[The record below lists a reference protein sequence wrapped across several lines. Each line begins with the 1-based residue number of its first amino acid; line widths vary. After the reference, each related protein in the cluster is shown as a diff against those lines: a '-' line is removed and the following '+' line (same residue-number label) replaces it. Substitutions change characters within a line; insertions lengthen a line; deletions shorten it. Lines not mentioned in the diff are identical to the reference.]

1 MFPRIR
7 SLQPLRDLHRIRG
20 KAEGSV
26 SFGVIARSGLVDPVW
41 YSRQL
46 GRASTMS
53 RLEATA
59 HYVWAG
65 RVRGLSPHPLF
76 EPEYVDPTG
85 WRTNPVD
92 PLARY
97 LRDPKNWTTAT
108 HPWFDGGAYLTATPA
123 ARSHPYGPL
132 GHFAATAHSRT
143 PLPVVPIHGE
153 HEPTPITWGGEGLEG
168 REDADVTRRT
178 VQNATRVVGRVSIL
192 VRAPG
197 DWQRARQCLAALLAE
212 TDGEDLE
219 IIVVDN
225 ASRRSVGTILAATCT
240 TDPRIHVMR
249 HHVHQSATLNR
260 NLAYAQSTGEVVVFL
275 DDSAIVQRGWLPPLL
290 RALDAPNVLA
300 AQPLL
305 VHPDHTVRSAGMV
318 FPRRGTL
325 PAHFLDRHPAEDARR
340 VGTHI
345 EVSGVTAEAMAIRA
359 ADFAALD
366 RFDSDQNCWADVDLC
381 LRLREST
388 GAADRPAV
396 PTPRIVVSTD
406 SVVVQQPNTATDRAR
421 EDADAFHRRWSGR
434 TPREDEQ
441 LWRAAG
447 FTVSHYRPETSPAA
461 ARPQLARPVL
471 TRPVTLV
478 SQGPARGLPALRW
491 AIKTAAPA
499 GEAGRRWGDVHFAHA
514 LAAALERLGQ
524 TAVVDPREAH
534 HRGTAYLD
542 DIVLTLR
549 GLHPV
554 APQPGRVNLLWVISH
569 PDRITPAELD
579 QYDRVFAASIPW
591 AARMSETREDP
602 VIPLLQCTDPELFHP
617 GVTQPDTGHRCLFV
631 GNSHRMLRPVVRDA
645 IEAGADVAVYGLGW
659 DDLLDARFVHGSH
672 LPNSELAAAYRSAT
686 VVLNDHWGDMRR
698 EGFLSNRLFDA
709 TAVGARVVSD
719 DVGEIAE
726 IFGKAIVTY
735 RGVDE
740 VRTLLSKPVD
750 EVFPSEADR
759 LLLAG
764 RIRREHSFDARAGM
778 LLETASRLWER

>member
-1 MFPRIR
+1 MAF
-7 SLQPLRDLHRIRG
+7 
-20 KAEGSV
+20 A
-26 SFGVIARSGLVDPVW
+26 VIARSGLVDPVW

-92 PLARY
+92 PLTRY

-132 GHFAATAHSRT
+132 GHFAATAHSGT
-143 PLPVVPIHGE
+143 PLPVVPIHAE
-153 HEPTPITWGGEGLEG
+153 HAPTPITWGEAREFLLGGEPREG
-168 REDADVTRRT
+168 RGGADLTMRT
-178 VQNATRVVGRVSIL
+178 VQEAKRVVGRVSIL
-192 VRAPG
+192 VRATG

-212 TDGEDLE
+212 TDAGDLK

-225 ASRRSVGTILAATCT
+225 ASRRSVGTILAATGA
-240 TDPRIHVMR
+240 TDPRIHVVR
-249 HHVHQSATLNR
+249 HHIHQSATLNR
-260 NLAYAQSTGEVVVFL
+260 NLAYAQSTGEIVVFL

-290 RALDAPNVLA
+290 RALDAPDVLA

-305 VHPDHTVRSAGMV
+305 VHPDHTVRCAGMV

-325 PAHFLDRHPAEDARR
+325 PVHFLDRHPVEDARR

-345 EVSGVTAEAMAIRA
+345 EVPAVTAAAMAIRA
-359 ADFAALD
+359 ENFAALD
-366 RFDSDQNCWADVDLC
+366 GFDLDQNGWADVDLC
-381 LRLREST
+381 LRLQETLRNERH
-388 GAADRPAV
+388 AAAGLAV
-396 PTPRIVVSTD
+396 VTD
-406 SVVVQQPNTATDRAR
+406 SVVVQQENTATDRAR
-421 EDADAFHRRWSGR
+421 GDAHAFQRRWSGS
-434 TPREDEQ
+434 TPRGDER
-441 LWRAAG
+441 LWRDAG
-447 FTVSHYRPETSPAA
+447 FTVSHYSPEISPAA

-499 GEAGRRWGDVHFAHA
+499 GEAGKRWGDVHFARA

-542 DIVLTLR
+542 DVVLTLR

-554 APQPGRVNLLWVISH
+554 SPQPGRINLLWVISH
-569 PDRITPAELD
+569 PDRITRAEMD
-579 QYDRVFAASIPW
+579 QYDRVFAASTQW
-591 AARMSETREDP
+591 AARMSESREDP
-602 VIPLLQCTDPELFHP
+602 VIPLLQCTDPERFHP
-617 GVTQPDTGHRCLFV
+617 GVAQPDTGHRCLFV
-631 GNSHRMLRPVVRDA
+631 GNSHRTLRPVVRDA
-645 IEAGADVAVYGLGW
+645 IDAGADIAVYGLQWEG
-659 DDLLDARFVHGSH
+659 LLDARYIHGSH
-672 LPNSELAAAYRSAT
+672 LPNSDVAAAYRSAG
-686 VVLNDHWGDMRR
+686 VVLNDHWSDMRR

-709 TAVGARVVSD
+709 TAAGARVVSD
-719 DVGEIAE
+719 DVAGMAE
-726 IFGKAIVTY
+726 IFGKGIATY
-735 RGVDE
+735 RGVEELSALLARPFDE
-740 VRTLLSKPVD
+740 S
-750 EVFPSEADR
+750 FPSEEDR
-759 LLLAG
+759 LLVAE
-764 RIRREHSFDARAGM
+764 RIRREHSFDARAGT
-778 LLETASRLWER
+778 LVKAASRLWER